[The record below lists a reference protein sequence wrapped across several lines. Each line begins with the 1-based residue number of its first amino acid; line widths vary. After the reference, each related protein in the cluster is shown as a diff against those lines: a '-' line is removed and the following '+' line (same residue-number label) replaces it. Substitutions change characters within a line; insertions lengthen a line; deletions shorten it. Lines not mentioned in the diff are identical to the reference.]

1 MSARSNSLLRNKVR
15 SWCKNLVVI
24 GELEAEEAFA
34 LREIFALSNM
44 NTIKPLFWVGIEA
57 QLVGMGGVK
66 EARCH
71 APAWILS

>member
-57 QLVGMGGVK
+57 QLVGMG
-66 EARCH
+66 A
-71 APAWILS
+71 